1 MDYKSKKEEMKKK
14 YGYAVKALSMVHG
27 VDEDVAFEMLESN
40 ITRGGQY
47 AYVNVAE
54 FLKDH
59 DELNELAK

>member
-14 YGYAVKALSMVHG
+14 YEYAINALSKANG
-27 VDEDVAFEMLESN
+27 ADVDTAFEMLESN